1 MKTRAYVETDF
12 PGNAVAVELLL
23 FDFCGFFQ
31 SRVWMSTSSNQWYV
45 EMSAGI
51 TLGPMPFAA
60 VVKLAE
66 TSAIIRDD
74 RVREESSRDWK
85 SAHQVPGL
93 FADKETSG
101 SDSGVASL
109 SGFEVAKHAD
119 ESTTGKHVKPDE
131 LTPASAATDGVIR
144 LDGFE
149 VLFGESETTS
159 ADDVDDPASALLRAA
174 ASLKAA
180 EPEPTHPGKV
190 KPKIK
195 VDGGQGGTSMPSSKL
210 EIPDDVIPQL
220 DIPAPA
226 PLNVPSPEPVPSRTL
241 DVPESSSISTEPETA
256 EADAELDLAA
266 LVSAGVEDGAPP
278 APQISTAAPPQLKP
292 TNQLKPPIQPWRPP
306 TDRVKQLAIPGCLA
320 FAAVIG
326 VWSLLSLLTPDME
339 VATYDQ
345 YASIYQ
351 EYQTFAELPDSG
363 NWSQFAT
370 RAKAELDET
379 LPDLE
384 AVAVP
389 GERGKSLLLYAGR
402 DLRTA
407 LELTPG
413 AENSHAERLAGFF
426 KQLNEL
432 HASGE

>member
-1 MKTRAYVETDF
+1 M
-12 PGNAVAVELLL
+12 
-23 FDFCGFFQ
+23 C
-31 SRVWMSTSSNQWYV
+31 TSSNQWYV

-60 VVKLAE
+60 VVELAE
-66 TSAIIRDD
+66 TCAIIRDD
-74 RVREESSRDWK
+74 RVREESSMDWK
-85 SAHQVPGL
+85 SAYHVPGL
-93 FADKETSG
+93 FSDAENSG
-101 SDSGVASL
+101 TDSGVVSL
-109 SGFEVAKHAD
+109 PDCEVANYAD
-119 ESTTGKHVKPDE
+119 ESTTDRHVKFDE
-131 LTPASAATDGVIR
+131 ATPASAATDGVIR

-149 VLFGESETTS
+149 VLLGESETTS
-159 ADDVDDPASALLRAA
+159 ADDVGDPASALLRAA
-174 ASLKAA
+174 ASLETA
-180 EPEPTHPGKV
+180 EPPLPRNV
-190 KPKIK
+190 KPKNS
-195 VDGGQGGTSMPSSKL
+195 VEGWPGGATKSSPKL
-210 EIPDDVIPQL
+210 DVPDDVISQL
-220 DIPAPA
+220 DIPAPT
-226 PLNVPSPEPVPSRTL
+226 PLSIPSPEPAPSRTL
-241 DVPESSSISTEPETA
+241 DVPEKSPISTEPEST
-256 EADAELDLAA
+256 EADTRDARPLPDLAA
-266 LVSAGVEDGAPP
+266 LVSEAVEDGAAP

-351 EYQTFAELPDSG
+351 EYQTFAELPDSS

-389 GERGKSLLLYAGR
+389 GERGKSLLLYAVR

-413 AENSHAERLAGFF
+413 AENPHAERLAGFF
-426 KQLNEL
+426 EQLNEL